1 MAFAAPLSSILDAL
15 GALTPHDHLCSLYES
30 QEEQFAVAIPFM
42 QLGLAANQKCIYIAD
57 QLDLESARQAML
69 GFGIDVDGEVRTGAL
84 TLTTKEETYLRNG
97 CFDPDWMF
105 TFWQEAA
112 QQAKREGFSALR
124 GTGEPEWVLRG
135 GPGLDRWREYESRLT
150 DTLAETD
157 CLALCQYNW
166 RICPPELILDI
177 IRTHPI
183 VVNRGIVCRNF
194 YFVPPHEF
202 LHENQPAREVQR
214 LLSNIRERE
223 QMDIALRRQQRALQ
237 QAHDQLELRV
247 LERTREIQDLNKELG
262 QRVAALIEMNEEL
275 EAFTYSV
282 SHDLRAPLHHID
294 GFSQVL
300 TEEFGDSL
308 SPAAAHYLVRIRE
321 GAGRMGQL
329 VDGLLHLSRIGRQ
342 QVRKQAV
349 DLNVLIQEAI
359 AELEP
364 ETAGRRIDWRIGQ
377 LPVVDCDQ
385 VLMRQVCINL
395 LSNAIK
401 FTRQRLPAVIQVD
414 QTRQSGRHVISVRDN
429 GVGFNMKSAG
439 KLFTP
444 FRRLHHQDEFEGLGL
459 GLATVQRIVRRHG
472 GEIRTEAEPD
482 QGATFYFTLPAREGV
497 QIGASRGVAG
507 GVH

>member
-1 MAFAAPLSSILDAL
+1 MLDAL
-15 GALTPHDHLCSLYES
+15 GALTPHDHLCSLYDT

-42 QLGLAANQKCIYIAD
+42 QLGLAANQKCVYIAD
-57 QLDLESARQAML
+57 PHDLESARQAML
-69 GFGIDVDGEVRTGAL
+69 ASGIDVDGAVRTGAL
-84 TLTTKEETYLRNG
+84 TLTTKAETYLRNG
-97 CFDPDWMF
+97 SFDPDWMF

-124 GTGEPEWVLRG
+124 GTGETEWVLRG
-135 GPGLDRWREYESRLT
+135 GPGLERWREYESRLT

-183 VVNRGIVCRNF
+183 VVNRGVVCRNF
-194 YFVPPHEF
+194 YYVPPHEF
-202 LHENQPAREVQR
+202 LHESQPAREVQR

-223 QMDIALRRQQRALQ
+223 QMDIALRQQQRALQ

-247 LERTREIQDLNKELG
+247 LERTREIQELNEELG
-262 QRVAALIEMNEEL
+262 QRVAALSEMNEEL

-300 TEEFGDSL
+300 TEEFGDSM

-321 GAGRMGQL
+321 GATRMGQL
-329 VDGLLHLSRIGRQ
+329 VDGLLQLSRVGRQ
-342 QVRKQAV
+342 QIRKQAA
-349 DLNVLIQEAI
+349 DLKVLIREAI
-359 AELEP
+359 SELEP
-364 ETAGRRIDWRIGQ
+364 ETSGRRIEWKIGP

-385 VLMRQVCINL
+385 VLMRQIFINL

-401 FTRQRLPAVIQVD
+401 FTRQRSPAVIQVD
-414 QTRQSGRHVISVRDN
+414 QTHRDGWHVISVRDN

-444 FRRLHHQDEFEGLGL
+444 FRRLHHQDDFEGLGL
-459 GLATVQRIVRRHG
+459 GLATVQRIIRRHG
-472 GEIRTEAEPD
+472 GEIRAEAEPD
-482 QGATFYFTLPAREGV
+482 RGATFSFTLPAREEV
-497 QIGASRGVAG
+497 RTGASRAAAG
-507 GVH
+507 GVQ